1 RGHQAFGFAQYVRGR
16 PRNEVAPQLRD
27 DAEATAIVAALGNLQ
42 VGVMPRRELDA
53 FRRQQIEERIV
64 LRRHRAMDGIDYALV
79 LLRAG
84 DSKNARIMGDDLLG
98 LRTHAAGDDHLAV
111 RLNRLADSGQ
121 RLGLG
126 TLQKAAGVDDR
137 HVGALVR
144 PGELIAF
151 RPQAR
156 DDALAVDQRLRAAKR
171 DEAYLRRARDIGISL
186 LHM

>member
-53 FRRQQIEERIV
+53 LGRQQIEERIV
-64 LRRHRAMDGIDYALV
+64 LRRRRAMDGLDYALV

-84 DSKNARIMGDDLLG
+84 DGEHARIMRDDLLG

-111 RLNRLADSGQ
+111 RANRLANSCE
-121 RLGLG
+121 RFGLG
-126 TLQKAAGVDDR
+126 TLK
-137 HVGALVR
+137 
-144 PGELIAF
+144 
-151 RPQAR
+151 
-156 DDALAVDQRLRAAKR
+156 
-171 DEAYLRRARDIGISL
+171 
-186 LHM
+186 